1 MDTPNAPEC
10 PESDLQDTARECAGE
25 YGGAA
30 QGALQGHSLARAR
43 VGYSGKLKAGR
54 TGKYGGLGRKVKRA
68 LRGIAHGLPHST
80 AASNASCSRSALESA
95 LRSPAGRAYLAKHRE
110 RVDAHRV
117 LLAATVPFL
126 DLLRAIETGKRPVR
140 TYIESDADDAG
151 E

>member
-1 MDTPNAPEC
+1 MG
-10 PESDLQDTARECAGE
+10 DLQGE
-25 YGGAA
+25 AHEVPPDYGAP
-30 QGALQGHSLARAR
+30 LVGHPSGTDEDDSGPHVRAR

-54 TGKYGGLGRKVKRA
+54 TGRYGGLGRKVKRA